1 METVKFGLPISLSG
15 RYSVQATE
23 SFQGLQLF
31 VSDVNSTGG
40 LLIPS
45 LGKKVPLELIYY
57 DDESSVDKCKELTE
71 KLIVNDDVDV
81 LLGPYS
87 SSLALGAAEV
97 AEAEGKTLW
106 NHGGSTDE
114 IEKRKFTCVISS
126 ISPAS
131 SYMRG
136 ILRLIRDTDS
146 EAQKVALLSAI
157 DSGFSQNIAAGAK
170 LHAKELGFEV
180 RDFTFTSGER
190 DLRVIIEDVKKYNP
204 DLILGIGRAEDDMAV
219 AKELEWQGVKPKAAG
234 LVVASIKLFRE
245 TFGDY
250 SEGFLSVSQWE
261 RGLRVEPDIGPT
273 PEEFAERF
281 TSAYHKEPDYVAA
294 QGYHIGLIVK
304 HCILVSGTLDDA
316 ALRDTAKR
324 EELKTF
330 YGTFMTDSSG
340 SQRGHE
346 TVVVQWQD
354 GRKVIVYPEQYKEA
368 SFIYPL
374 Q

>member
-1 METVKFGLPISLSG
+1 MDTVKFGLPISLTG
-15 RYSVQATE
+15 RYSIQATE

-31 VSDVNSTGG
+31 VSEVNEAGG

-45 LGKKVPLELIYY
+45 FGKKVPIELIYY
-57 DDESSVDKCKELTE
+57 DDKSSVDKCKELTE
-71 KLIVNDDVDV
+71 KLIVNDGVDI

-97 AEAEGKTLW
+97 AEANSKTLW

-114 IEKRKFTCVISS
+114 IEKRGFSCVISS

-136 ILRLIRDTDS
+136 ILKLIRNTDS
-146 EAQKVALLSAI
+146 EARKAALLSAHN
-157 DSGFSQNIAAGAK
+157 SGFSQNIAAGAK
-170 LHAKELGFEV
+170 AEAEKLRFEA
-180 RDFTFTSGER
+180 RDFNFKTGEQN
-190 DLRVIIEDVKKYNP
+190 LSTLIEDVKKFNP
-204 DLILGIGRAEDDMAV
+204 DVILGMGRAEDDIAV
-219 AKELEWQGVKPKAAG
+219 AKELEWQGIKPKAAG
-234 LVVASIKLFRE
+234 LVVASIKLFRD

-250 SEGFLSVSQWE
+250 SEGFVSVSQWE
-261 RGLRVEPDIGPT
+261 RGLRVEPEIGPT
-273 PEEFAERF
+273 PAEFSERF
-281 TSAYHKEPDYVAA
+281 KSVYGKEPDYVAA
-294 QGYHIGLIVK
+294 QGYHIGLVVK
-304 HCILVSGTLDDA
+304 HCVLVSGTLDDA

-330 YGTFMTDSSG
+330 YGMFWTDSSG

-354 GRKVIVYPEQYKEA
+354 GRKVIVYPEQYREA
-368 SFIYPL
+368 SFVYPL
-374 Q
+374 G